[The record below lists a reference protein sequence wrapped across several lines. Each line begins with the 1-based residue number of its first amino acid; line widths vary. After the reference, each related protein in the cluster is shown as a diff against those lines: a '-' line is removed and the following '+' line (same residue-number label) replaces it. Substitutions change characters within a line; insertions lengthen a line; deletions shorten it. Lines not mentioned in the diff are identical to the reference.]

1 MKTFTVLTLLTLTLA
16 CGQDPQTSGGLVS
29 EARDSAG
36 ILIVENARPPE
47 GSRLGWRI
55 GPEPDVS
62 IGVLEGEEPYMFDW
76 VADATIL
83 PDGRIVVADG
93 GTQEVRVFDRDGRHL
108 TTWGGEG
115 GGPREFTSLFG
126 VGRWPGD
133 SIAAWY
139 AGNLGVSIFNSEGV
153 FARSFFLQ
161 SEPSVYWLRPRPE
174 AVRQDGFIMSRREL
188 EEDRGVVVEMW
199 DGEGLLSAS
208 LGQHP
213 DEEIIYTTDSRGNRA
228 SAEIAYGRR
237 LVTGLWGDLVVISP
251 TSRYEIRAHR
261 ADGTPERLVRREHVP
276 RVPTEAD
283 RDPYVED
290 QMVRILGGNVPEPLA
305 VEFRRVFGSVETPE
319 GLEILEIGEDY
330 ILGKTEDEFEL
341 EYVQVWPLERV
352 EG

>member
-1 MKTFTVLTLLTLTLA
+1 
-16 CGQDPQTSGGLVS
+16 
-29 EARDSAG
+29 
-36 ILIVENARPPE
+36 
-47 GSRLGWRI
+47 
-55 GPEPDVS
+55 
-62 IGVLEGEEPYMFDW
+62 
-76 VADATIL
+76 
-83 PDGRIVVADG
+83 
-93 GTQEVRVFDRDGRHL
+93 
-108 TTWGGEG
+108 
-115 GGPREFTSLFG
+115 
-126 VGRWPGD
+126 
-133 SIAAWY
+133 
-139 AGNLGVSIFNSEGV
+139 
-153 FARSFFLQ
+153 
-161 SEPSVYWLRPRPE
+161 
-174 AVRQDGFIMSRREL
+174 MSRREL

-290 QMVRILGGNVPEPLA
+290 QMVRILAGNVPEPLA
-305 VEFRRVFGSVETPE
+305 VEFRRVFGSVPLAMFFPAFSSVMGDATGHLWVEEYEFPREDRLGVLWTVFDPTGQVLGFVETPE

-330 ILGKTEDEFEL
+330 ILGKTEDEFEV